1 MTTTMASTLI
11 VENAPAKSLAYT
23 NRVYLHPSDF
33 AALKA
38 ASPAQG
44 VADDCCLLLLRGA
57 GGDSVFAASAYPT
70 MAAGKL
76 GIASVQR
83 RTTGLKIDA
92 AVEVAPFTPTLDT
105 LLGKLRV
112 SIAPFKADASADVDA
127 AEVGAYFTR
136 EFGCQVFAVGQQ
148 LAIAFK
154 KNALIATV
162 EGLDFGVGDLES
174 GARFGQV
181 VPGVT
186 QVLPFKER
194 DDDHPNFKLSNVAD
208 EGAAVDLKR
217 AVSEIDWKFP
227 LKKLSKFGFIM
238 SFYQIMER
246 LWEYL
251 FPARKAL
258 PGDFF
263 LGMCFAFLLVEL
275 KEKPRA
281 Q

>member
-1 MTTTMASTLI
+1 MASTLI

-44 VADDCCLLLLRGA
+44 VADDCCLLLLSGG
-57 GGDSVFAASAYPT
+57 GGDWVYEASAYPT
-70 MAAGKL
+70 MDAGKL

-83 RTTGLKIDA
+83 RSTGLEVDA
-92 AVEVAPFTPTLDT
+92 AVQVAPFAPTRDT
-105 LLGKLRV
+105 GLGKLRL
-112 SIAPFKADASADVDA
+112 SIAPYKAGASADLDA

-136 EFGCQVFAVGQQ
+136 EYGGQVFAAGQK
-148 LAIAFK
+148 LAVAFK
-154 KNALIATV
+154 KMALVATV
-162 EGLDFGVGDLES
+162 EGLDFNGDLES
-174 GARFGQV
+174 GGRFGQV
-181 VPGVT
+181 LPGVT

-194 DDDHPNFKLSNVAD
+194 DDDDPNFKLSNVAD

-217 AVSEIDWKFP
+217 AVSEIQFL

-238 SFYQIMER
+238 FFYQIMER
-246 LWEYL
+246 LWEYFL
-251 FPARKAL
+251 PARKAL

-263 LGMCFAFLLVEL
+263 LGVCFAFLLLEI